1 MYSKIFILNKKIK
14 ENGALCCL
22 ALMSSLQK
30 RTVTLTRLVLPSKA
44 CNPILEALGRCCPRL
59 QELLIPNSE
68 LVTDTG
74 ILHLVPSMAR
84 PRSVVTRSN
93 KQMSAHIG
101 CPCLVTIDLS
111 KCCNVRPAGA
121 QYLLQGLKKLKRL
134 IYSNMKA
141 LLENF
146 LKGKYSGVTFEKI
159 EYFESTEFSSCCVHS
174 GPTKWMSVVSRMSF
188 IPIIFPNVTTL
199 KLKLSDSEVK
209 HLVEVPKLALLELEI
224 TNDPGKGLQHLL
236 DHHPNIANWLHI
248 CLEVGPIAAEHL
260 ITIAENCRKLS
271 FLKIKGY
278 RVENCYQLK
287 PSGKYFRHLSN
298 LSLKFH
304 NLCDGSHDQYGQQS
318 NRHSPEMID
327 FFLGSGVSNLETV
340 DIHMNVSHFLNDLYL
355 QDLVTRSNIDNLR
368 SLSLTGPDILPLSS
382 DSVDWILNKLDK
394 IHTLSISKWQISFC
408 CLWGIRQHARQHN
421 F

>member
-1 MYSKIFILNKKIK
+1 
-14 ENGALCCL
+14 
-22 ALMSSLQK
+22 MSSLQ

-59 QELLIPNSE
+59 QELHIPSSE

-74 ILHLVPSMAR
+74 ILHLVPRQAR
-84 PRSVVTRSN
+84 PRSVVTRA
-93 KQMSAHIG
+93 KPGSAHIG

-111 KCCNVRPAGA
+111 KCCNIRPAGA
-121 QYLLQGLKKLKRL
+121 KYLLEGLKKLKRL

-141 LLENF
+141 ILDNF
-146 LKGKYSGVTFEKI
+146 LKCKYSGITFEKI
-159 EYFESTEFSSCCVHS
+159 EYFESTEFSSCCVYS
-174 GPTKWMSVVSRMSF
+174 GPTKWMSVVSRICF

-199 KLKLSDSEVK
+199 KLKLSDSEVQ

-224 TNDPGKGLQHLL
+224 TDDPGKGLQHLL

-248 CLEVGPIAAEHL
+248 CLELGPIAAEHL
-260 ITIAENCRKLS
+260 ITVAENCRKLS

-287 PSGKYFRHLSN
+287 PSGKYFRHLNN

-304 NLCDGSHDQYGQQS
+304 NLCDGSHEQYGQQS
-318 NRHSPEMID
+318 NRHCPEMID
-327 FFLGSGVSNLETV
+327 FFLGSGVTNLETV

-382 DSVDWILNKLDK
+382 DSVDWILNKLDN

-408 CLWGIRQHARQHN
+408 CLWGIRQHAWQHN
-421 F
+421 FQIIFT